1 MPLGARERLPPDL
14 AAGWFSPRCDI
25 KATIADTQ
33 AIVRRLADTGADF
46 SQLIRQVYNDC
57 YTFSH
62 MAQDTVAEAE
72 VACADEEATV
82 MASVEDE
89 ETLII
94 ADVTQ
99 DDAYLTLPLEAA
111 ASLPAWR

>member
-1 MPLGARERLPPDL
+1 
-14 AAGWFSPRCDI
+14 
-25 KATIADTQ
+25 
-33 AIVRRLADTGADF
+33 
-46 SQLIRQVYNDC
+46 
-57 YTFSH
+57 
-62 MAQDTVAEAE
+62 MAQDTVAEAQ
-72 VACADEEATV
+72 VACDDEERTV

-89 ETLII
+89 KTLII